1 MRLLFTVYPQFC
13 TDWKKLAAIRRSV
26 DFTGLCG
33 SLFYECSCHKVSRPV
48 ENLFVF
54 YMSTSGNPAALF
66 QVPGGFFFES

>member
-1 MRLLFTVYPQFC
+1 MRLLFTVYPQFY

-54 YMSTSGNPAALF
+54 YMSTSGNPATLF